1 MASLSERARR
11 RSSLFFGNNFPLSS
25 LVKSPPTPS
34 EQSSYSDLKHGIRH
48 SSPATVKPTQRS
60 KHTSIEP
67 LFHESYLVSKEYLT
81 SEDEQS
87 SADSQEPASPTFS
100 DDYELDDYAALSDEY
115 DKKDSLDD
123 FGIGLGFETYKP
135 SDVARKVSIIVC
147 KPKQV
152 YITPPTSPTSPLFAR
167 TTPTVSP
174 LRHSYVPMSTPADMD
189 TEAEQASYFGSWY
202 AAYDRQSTD
211 FSACTKSNSTSSRTS
226 SSAGSDSS
234 RYTTATTV
242 SNDSMLPADDFLVS
256 TPRPKTSLGRA
267 NALKRNSNRYSTSFP
282 KSFQAKVTKEDV
294 EQMPPP
300 HRSTT
305 SPISPAE
312 TIRPSTSVSMR
323 PAKESARPSTSASY
337 KPAAPHAPALH
348 IPNFSRPER
357 FPPPPEIPRSN
368 TPMLKK
374 KKSIADVWFKRKSVG
389 NVLGNVYI

>member
-11 RSSLFFGNNFPLSS
+11 RSSLFFSNNFNLSS
-25 LVKSPPTPS
+25 LVKSSATPS

-48 SSPATVKPTQRS
+48 NSPATVGLTTGS

-67 LFHESYLVSKEYLT
+67 LFQESYLVSKEYLT

-100 DDYELDDYAALSDEY
+100 ADYEFDDEDDAALGDEY
-115 DKKDSLDD
+115 DKMDPLDD
-123 FGIGLGFETYKP
+123 FGLGLAMETYKP

-167 TTPTVSP
+167 ATPAVSP
-174 LRHSYVPMSTPADMD
+174 LRHSYAPMSTPADMD
-189 TEAEQASYFGSWY
+189 TEAMQASYFGNWY
-202 AAYDRQSTD
+202 AAYDRQNIE

-226 SSAGSDSS
+226 SSAGSESS
-234 RYTTATTV
+234 RYTSATTV
-242 SNDSMLPADDFLVS
+242 SNDSMLPADNFLVS
-256 TPRPKTSLGRA
+256 PQRPKTSLGRA

-282 KSFQAKVTKEDV
+282 RSFQAKATEEDV

-312 TIRPSTSVSMR
+312 TIRPTTSVSMR
-323 PAKESARPSTSASY
+323 PVVEAARPSTSS
-337 KPAAPHAPALH
+337 AAPRATVSQ